1 MFRVRSCQDTPLFFN
16 RIVEGVILTEK
27 PMNLSPRTRLRLLG
41 LVPLMFFL
49 AQGVHYWRINQLG
62 HMLWMCNIGNLLLAL
77 GLFLEKPLVIRLS
90 AIWTIPGL
98 IIWFLYVVLAW
109 GVFLTSTLAHV
120 GGLTVALIAL
130 SKVRM
135 DRTAWRWAFGWYL
148 LVQLL
153 SRFVTLRDLNV
164 NLAHTI
170 QPGWE
175 RTFESY
181 WLFWLTLTLLTAIVL
196 WLSGLLFWSI
206 WPAGLRRLDHAA
218 G

>member
-1 MFRVRSCQDTPLFFN
+1 
-16 RIVEGVILTEK
+16 
-27 PMNLSPRTRLRLLG
+27 MNLSPRTQLRLLG
-41 LVPLMFFL
+41 LLPLIFFL

-62 HMLWMCNIGNLLLAL
+62 HMLWMCNVGNLLLAL
-77 GLFLEKPLVIRLS
+77 GLFLEKRVVIRLS
-90 AIWTIPGL
+90 AIWMIPGV

-148 LVQLL
+148 VVQLL
-153 SRFVTLRDLNV
+153 SRFVTPRDLNV
-164 NLAHTI
+164 NLAHAI

-181 WLFWLTLTLLTAIVL
+181 WIFWLTLTLLTAVVL
-196 WLSGLLFWSI
+196 WLSGLIFWSL